1 MFTRCP
7 KCKEVH
13 PLTASVLSR
22 STGLVQCGRCN
33 RIFNALS
40 FLSDDW
46 HASRTFKPADSSGG
60 DLPVLGGRRKRNVR
74 KVSTA
79 HHLEPAADSRTAGS
93 GASATGEATPAS
105 IDSHGIDSGGSGS
118 GGSGSGGDNPD
129 KTGSAI
135 TGMVTTESAA
145 RIAASAAANPTSD
158 GDGNGDGDLIVDDT
172 DADQAPAP
180 TSTRSGSQLWGLA
193 TLALLMITAIN
204 VGWTFRDRLLQQ
216 PVVHQWMLDNNWV
229 ATEKPKGML
238 KSPADIQ
245 LVSRDMHTHPTRT
258 GILVLSV
265 TFVNLAQ
272 QTQAFPVLRI
282 TLLDGGNQPIA
293 QRRLQPVEYLRAGAN
308 IKAGLAPDVFLPILL
323 ELADPGERAVG
334 FEIEFL

>member
-46 HASRTFKPADSSGG
+46 HASQTFKPEDSSGG
-60 DLPVLGGRRKRNVR
+60 ELPVLGGRSKRNVR
-74 KVSTA
+74 KVANTPAVEASAKQATTAANQSSADQNGLSQGASSEAEANLTNGDPTGHNQDGSENQIAGQTDSTSESLA
-79 HHLEPAADSRTAGS
+79 TDAAMLDQVAEQADEDSDGDQQAADSKPGLMSNKLWLMGTLVLLL
-93 GASATGEATPAS
+93 
-105 IDSHGIDSGGSGS
+105 
-118 GGSGSGGDNPD
+118 
-129 KTGSAI
+129 I
-135 TGMVTTESAA
+135 TV
-145 RIAASAAANPTSD
+145 
-158 GDGNGDGDLIVDDT
+158 
-172 DADQAPAP
+172 
-180 TSTRSGSQLWGLA
+180 
-193 TLALLMITAIN
+193 IN
-204 VGWTFRDRLLQQ
+204 VGWTFRDRLLAN
-216 PVVHQWMLDNNWV
+216 PTVHQWLQDHNWV
-229 ATEKPKGML
+229 EADKPKGML

-282 TLLDGGNQPIA
+282 TLLDAGNQPIA
-293 QRRLQPVEYLRAGAN
+293 QRRLQPIEYLRAGAN
-308 IKAGLAPDVFLPILL
+308 VEAGLAPDVFLPILL
-323 ELADPGERAVG
+323 ELADPGEQAVG